1 MLWYVAHAFVWQTC
15 HVKLNLIFHVNILQP
30 GVEAGDV
37 IIVLQEKE
45 HDTFTRKGT
54 DLFCTYN
61 IGLTEAL
68 CGFEFTMKQLDGRDL
83 VIKNPPGQV
92 IQPGKLSFYISNA
105 NILYIVVMFSH

>member
-1 MLWYVAHAFVWQTC
+1 MWYLEQNCSF
-15 HVKLNLIFHVNILQP
+15 QP

-45 HDTFTRKGT
+45 HDTFTRKGS

-83 VIKNPPGQV
+83 VIKNPKGHV
-92 IQPGKLSFYISNA
+92 IQPGKCIT
-105 NILYIVVMFSH
+105 

>member
-1 MLWYVAHAFVWQTC
+1 MKRFV
-15 HVKLNLIFHVNILQP
+15 FQP

-45 HDTFTRKGT
+45 HDTFTRKGA
-54 DLFCTYN
+54 DLSCTYN

-83 VIKNPPGQV
+83 VIKNPKGQV
-92 IQPGKLSFYISNA
+92 IQPGKCISCP
-105 NILYIVVMFSH
+105 V

>member
-1 MLWYVAHAFVWQTC
+1 MHCDSFDAEVDDACGYLERMKCFS
-15 HVKLNLIFHVNILQP
+15 FQP

-45 HDTFTRKGT
+45 HDTFTRKGS

-83 VIKNPPGQV
+83 VIKNAQGQV
-92 IQPGKLSFYISNA
+92 IQPGKCVLFNCFNA
-105 NILYIVVMFSH
+105 TFL